1 MQKKFLSNLILVLFL
16 NVLIKPFYI
25 LGIDAEFL
33 RQLELNSPGEY
44 GTYFSIIGLTFIF
57 NIFLDFGITNYN
69 TREIA
74 QNENV
79 LQKHFSSIL
88 TLRFLLVF
96 VFLSV
101 IGLSG
106 LLLGYSE
113 HQFKLL
119 GLLGINQVLVAFIL
133 FFRSNLAGLMLFKS
147 DSIISVLDR
156 TLMVVIGSLILWTN
170 LFDITLSIEL
180 FIGLQMFAYGITAI
194 ISGIMVFMR
203 SKSFRFEWDLA
214 FFKTLLKKS
223 TPYALLI
230 LLMTFYYRVDSV
242 MLDQML
248 PNGQREAALYAQG
261 YRFFEAFTMLG
272 YLFAGLLLPI
282 FSAMLSKNE
291 SVSKLVNMSL
301 KLILAISITIGV
313 AMITCSEDIMTWR
326 FENTT
331 GDLSIAS
338 ESFQYLMICF
348 VAMTTTYIYG
358 TLLTANGSLRLL
370 NQMAIVGVLLN
381 FGLNWYLIPKY
392 GAIGAAKASAIT
404 QVLTAVIQIIIAFKV
419 VRLKMPSRVTIEI
432 ITFGLTLVTSAY
444 FVQNYSLTNKL
455 TILLSE
461 GFVLSFLLRMVD
473 LKEGIQLLKKNK

>member
-33 RQLELNSPGEY
+33 RQLPGDY
-44 GTYFSIIGLTFIF
+44 GEYFSIISLTFIF

-74 QNENV
+74 QNESA

-88 TLRFLLVF
+88 TLRFLLAF
-96 VFLSV
+96 VFLAI

-106 LLLGYSE
+106 LVLGYSE

-119 GLLGINQVLVAFIL
+119 ALLGVNQILVAFIL

-180 FIGLQMFAYGITAI
+180 FIGLQMFAYAITAI
-194 ISGIMVFMR
+194 ISGLLVFMK
-203 SKSFRFEWDLA
+203 SKSFKFEWDLS
-214 FFKTLLKKS
+214 FFKILLKKS
-223 TPYALLI
+223 IPYALLI

-242 MLDQML
+242 MLEQML
-248 PNGQREAALYAQG
+248 PNGHLEATLYAQG

-282 FSAMLSKNE
+282 FSAMLAKKEN
-291 SVSKLVNMSL
+291 VSKLVNMSL

-313 AMITCSEDIMTWR
+313 TMITCSENIMLWR
-326 FENTT
+326 FDNSTA
-331 GDLSIAS
+331 DLAVAS
-338 ESFQYLMICF
+338 ESFKYLMICF

-358 TLLTANGSLRLL
+358 TLLTSNGSLRLL
-370 NQMAIVGVLLN
+370 NQMAIVGVILN

-392 GAIGAAKASAIT
+392 GAIGAAQASAVT
-404 QVLTAVIQIIIAFKV
+404 QVLTAVIQIVIAFKV
-419 VRLKMPSRVTIEI
+419 IKLKMPSRVTFEI
-432 ITFGLTLVTSAY
+432 FAFSIILITTAY
-444 FVQNYSLTNKL
+444 FVWDLRFIYKVSILISEGL
-455 TILLSE
+455 LLSI
-461 GFVLSFLLRMVD
+461 LLRMVD
-473 LKEGIQLLKKNK
+473 LKEGMQLLKKNK